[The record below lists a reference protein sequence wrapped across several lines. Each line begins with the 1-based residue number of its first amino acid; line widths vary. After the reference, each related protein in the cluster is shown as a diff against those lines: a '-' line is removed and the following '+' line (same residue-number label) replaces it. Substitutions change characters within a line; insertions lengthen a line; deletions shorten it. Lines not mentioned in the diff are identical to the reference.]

1 MSERPAPLVEF
12 NLKISLSMILGFKW
26 VNLKGLV
33 FNQILFS
40 LFSLEK
46 ILSTYSSHSDLVE
59 RDSDES
65 LVKNMLNKP
74 PISVGSL
81 YSFKHCKTL

>member
-12 NLKISLSMILGFKW
+12 NLKISLSMILEFVW
-26 VNLKGLV
+26 VNLKELV
-33 FNQILFS
+33 FNLILFS

-81 YSFKHCKTL
+81 YSLPS